1 MRFEG
6 EEIDGFRVQVRQFK
20 GYIDKPLAIDE
31 TVSLIVTA
39 KVTAVDH
46 SINQRDHHLYRNH
59 ILKIEDVSVT

>member
-1 MRFEG
+1 MKFEG
-6 EEIDGFRVQVRQFK
+6 EEIDGFRVQLRQFK
-20 GYIDKPLAIDE
+20 GYVDTPLAVDE

-46 SINQRDHHLYRNH
+46 TINQRDHRFYRNH